1 MSKEP
6 AMWILIAVITA
17 GLVAH
22 LWRQWRALLR
32 QLPDCAEHLVL
43 F

>member
-1 MSKEP
+1 
-6 AMWILIAVITA
+6 MWISIVLAVSAIIAI
-17 GLVAH
+17 

-32 QLPDCAEHLVL
+32 QLPDRAEHLVL